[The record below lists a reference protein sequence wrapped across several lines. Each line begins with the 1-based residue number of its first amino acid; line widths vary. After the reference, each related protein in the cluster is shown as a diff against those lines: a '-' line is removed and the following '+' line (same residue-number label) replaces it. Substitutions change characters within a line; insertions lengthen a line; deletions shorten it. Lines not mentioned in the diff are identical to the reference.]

1 MTRAVFLDFATVSTG
16 DDLDAT
22 GLRQSLPGLELYA
35 MTPDALVDE
44 RIHGAAVVLI
54 NKVEITRARIE
65 ANPQL
70 KLIALTATGT
80 NNVDLEAAREHG
92 VAVCN
97 IRDYCTPSVV
107 QHVWAVVL
115 ALTHHVREYDRALKA
130 GAWERESQFTML
142 HYPVRELAGR
152 TLGVVGWG
160 NLGRGV
166 ARVAEAFGMQV
177 LVANRVGAPPE
188 AGREPLAGLL
198 RQVDL
203 LTLHC
208 PITPATRHMI
218 GAAELALMKP
228 DAVLVNTA
236 RGALVDAAAL
246 AAALRSGAIGGAAID
261 VLDGEPPAPGHPLLA
276 PDLQRL
282 IVTPHTAWAA
292 LESRQRA
299 LDELAANVRAFL
311 EGGHRGRVV

>member
-1 MTRAVFLDFATVSTG
+1 MRAVFLDFATVSTG
-16 DDLDAT
+16 DDLDV
-22 GLRQSLPGLELYA
+22 GVLRRALPELVIHA
-35 MTPDALVDE
+35 HTPPSLVDA
-44 RIHGAAVVLI
+44 RLSGAEAVLI
-54 NKVEITRARIE
+54 NKVEISRARIA
-65 ANPQL
+65 ANPAL
-70 KLIALTATGT
+70 RLIALTATGT

-107 QHVWAVVL
+107 QHVWAVLL

-130 GAWERESQFTML
+130 GAWEREEQFTML

-152 TLGVVGWG
+152 AIGVVGWG

-166 ARVAEAFGMQV
+166 ARVAESFGMRV
-177 LVANRVGAPPE
+177 LVANRAGAPPTP
-188 AGREPLAGLL
+188 GRWALAELL
-198 RQVDL
+198 PQVDV

-208 PITPATRHMI
+208 PITPATRNLI
-218 GAAELALMKP
+218 GAPELALMKR

-246 AAALRSGAIGGAAID
+246 ATALRAGRLGGAAID

-292 LESRQRA
+292 RESRQRA
-299 LDELAANVRAFL
+299 LDEMAANIADFL
-311 EGGHRGRVV
+311 AGGQRGRVV